1 MKHLL
6 FVFLTATFFYTG
18 TLAAQ
23 SRTSYMPASIR
34 QDTVFKYDTV
44 FVTDTVRVRYK
55 QPEMEQLP
63 AGLLLSGQEGNAQ
76 KYLIISATGAAT
88 FSPIRI
94 IDSVNNSPFKQT
106 DSMKKIGFF
115 GVVLFAFQHMVLA
128 QNNISINVG
137 GGGYRNKVNSTMSSK
152 TAPEFLL
159 GVGYQK
165 DFANG
170 KLSFNADADYHFLAE
185 SNFDAVPRYNGF
197 DIFTNDQQYSNY
209 HALSLPVALSWNT
222 RWFSPGIGVEYYLK
236 KTPLIK
242 KEYLNNGLEPYTS
255 EYIVVNHGVS
265 LLASI
270 QAPVSS
276 RTKMRLVYAV
286 GLLPESAGNY
296 GGTAFQ
302 SYQHRLEMKLSYRL
316 R

>member
-6 FVFLTATFFYTG
+6 FVFMIAVLFSANSLF
-18 TLAAQ
+18 AQ
-23 SRTSYMPASIR
+23 SQASYTPASIL
-34 QDTVFKYDTV
+34 QDTVFVYDTV
-44 FVTDTVRVRYK
+44 FITDTVRIRYK
-55 QPEMEQLP
+55 QPAMEPLP
-63 AGLLLSGQEGNAQ
+63 ASLLLSGQEGTSQ
-76 KYLIISATGAAT
+76 KYVIISATGAAT
-88 FSPIRI
+88 FSLVRI
-94 IDSVNNSPFKQT
+94 IDSVNISPFKHS

-222 RWFSPGIGVEYYLK
+222 PWFSPGIGVEYYLK

-242 KEYLNNGLEPYTS
+242 KEYLNNGVEPYTS

-270 QAPVSS
+270 QAPVNS
-276 RTKMRLVYAV
+276 RMKMRLVYAV
-286 GLLPESAGNY
+286 GLLPESAGYYN
-296 GGTAFQ
+296 GTAFQ
-302 SYQHRLEMKLSYRL
+302 SYQQRLEMKLSYRL